1 MPRLRQSNGPYE
13 KISQQDKQRLLDA
26 YENDED
32 FVELAKSLKIKR
44 TTAYNIVKRG
54 RATNLPRGGS
64 GLNRK
69 VDDEC
74 VDTAIRCLEENPLLS
89 LKELNVIV
97 HQLLNKPSFS
107 DQALSNA
114 LDGSLITLKLTRDR
128 PAERIT
134 VDTREQRY
142 DYASWLMGPN
152 VVNENKFFI
161 DEFGINIH
169 TRRNQGRSK
178 KGDRVYRR
186 VSGQRG
192 PNITVCIAV
201 SNRQWLVH

>member
-13 KISQQDKQRLLDA
+13 KISEQDKQRLLDV

-32 FVELAKSLKIKR
+32 FVKLAKIPKIKR
-44 TTAYNIVKRG
+44 TTAYSIVKRG
-54 RATNLPRGGS
+54 RATSLPRGGS

-74 VDTAIRCLEENPLLS
+74 VDTANRCLEENPLLTI
-89 LKELNVIV
+89 KELNVMA

-128 PAERIT
+128 TAERNT
-134 VDTREQRY
+134 VDTIELS
-142 DYASWLMGPN
+142 D
-152 VVNENKFFI
+152 FC
-161 DEFGINIH
+161 
-169 TRRNQGRSK
+169 RRNDSREVFQ
-178 KGDRVYRR
+178 
-186 VSGQRG
+186 VSGSF
-192 PNITVCIAV
+192 V
-201 SNRQWLVH
+201 W